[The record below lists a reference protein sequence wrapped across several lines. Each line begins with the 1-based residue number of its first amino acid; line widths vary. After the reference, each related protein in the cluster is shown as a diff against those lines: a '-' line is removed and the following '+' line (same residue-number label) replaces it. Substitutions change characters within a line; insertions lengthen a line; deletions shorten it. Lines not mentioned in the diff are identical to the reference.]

1 MITVIGIII
10 IVVVMLL
17 IFWAAMMYNT
27 LASGRN
33 TCDESWSGIDTE
45 LKRRYELIPNLV
57 NTVKGY
63 ATHEREVMERVSQ
76 ARTVAM
82 ASQGSPSSQARDEN
96 VLVDNLRRML
106 AVVENYPDLKA
117 SQGFLHLQNE
127 LVNTEDRIQRAR
139 RFYNGNVRDYNN
151 RVEIFPSN
159 IVARCCGFKRREF
172 FEIQVA
178 VEREAPAVKLHQ
190 PT

>member
-1 MITVIGIII
+1 MMI
-10 IVVVMLL
+10 IVIAIIVGVTLL
-17 IFWAAMMYNT
+17 TTLWAAMMYNT
-27 LASGRN
+27 LARGRN

-57 NTVKGY
+57 NTVRGY

-82 ASQGSPSSQARDEN
+82 ASQGPPSSQARDEN
-96 VLVDNLRRML
+96 VLVDNLRRLL

-117 SQGFLHLQNE
+117 GHNFLQLQDE